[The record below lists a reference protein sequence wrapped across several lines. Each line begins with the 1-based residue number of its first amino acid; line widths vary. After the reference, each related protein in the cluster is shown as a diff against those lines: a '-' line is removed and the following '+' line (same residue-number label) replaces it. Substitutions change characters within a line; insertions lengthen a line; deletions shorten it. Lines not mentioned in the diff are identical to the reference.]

1 MKNIL
6 EIKNLNHSYAK
17 ELATITDFSFSL
29 KKGEIVSILGE
40 SGSGKTTL
48 LRIIAGLEQPTSGE
62 VIINEKV
69 VSNKDSVLP
78 PEKRNLGLVVE
89 DRALFPHLNVE
100 KNVMFGIYKA
110 HAKESLALEY
120 LSLFKVEH
128 LGKKFPHE
136 ISAGEQQRVAF
147 ARALITNPE
156 ILMLDEPFGALD
168 KRLKSELHTETKRIF
183 REKELSVLLVTH
195 DEDEAEYFG
204 DKIIEFKEGQI
215 IIRS

>member
-62 VIINEKV
+62 VIINERV
-69 VSNKDSVLP
+69 VSNKDFVLP

-204 DKIIEFKEGQI
+204 DKTIEFKEGQI
-215 IIRS
+215 ILRS

>member
-110 HAKESLALEY
+110 HGKESLALEY

-168 KRLKSELHTETKRIF
+168 KRLKRELHTETKRIF

-195 DEDEAEYFG
+195 DEDEAEYFA

>member
-62 VIINEKV
+62 VIINERV

-100 KNVMFGIYKA
+100 KNVMFGIYKTQ
-110 HAKESLALEY
+110 AKESIALEY

-168 KRLKSELHTETKRIF
+168 KRLKSELHNETKRIF
-183 REKELSVLLVTH
+183 QEKELSVLLVTH

-215 IIRS
+215 ILRS

>member
-62 VIINEKV
+62 VIINERV

-100 KNVMFGIYKA
+100 KNVMFGIYKTQ
-110 HAKESLALEY
+110 AKESIALEY

-204 DKIIEFKEGQI
+204 DRIIEFKEGQI
-215 IIRS
+215 ILRS

>member
-17 ELATITDFSFSL
+17 ELATITNFSFSL

-168 KRLKSELHTETKRIF
+168 KRLKRELHTETKRIF

-195 DEDEAEYFG
+195 DEDEAEYFA

>member
-110 HAKESLALEY
+110 QAKESLALEY

-168 KRLKSELHTETKRIF
+168 KRLKRELHTETKRIF

-195 DEDEAEYFG
+195 DEDEAEYFA

>member
-62 VIINEKV
+62 VIINERV
-69 VSNKDSVLP
+69 VSNKDFVLP

-110 HAKESLALEY
+110 QAKESLALEY

-215 IIRS
+215 ILRS

>member
-62 VIINEKV
+62 VIINERV

-100 KNVMFGIYKA
+100 KNVMFGIYKTP
-110 HAKESLALEY
+110 AKESIALEY

-156 ILMLDEPFGALD
+156 IIMLDEPFGALD

-204 DKIIEFKEGQI
+204 DKTIEFKEGQI

>member
-62 VIINEKV
+62 VIINERV
-69 VSNKDSVLP
+69 VSNKDFVLP

-110 HAKESLALEY
+110 QAKESLALEY

-147 ARALITNPE
+147 ARALITNPD

-168 KRLKSELHTETKRIF
+168 KRLKSELHAETKRIF

-204 DKIIEFKEGQI
+204 DRIIEFKEGQI
-215 IIRS
+215 ILRS

>member
-168 KRLKSELHTETKRIF
+168 KRLKRELHTETKRIF

-195 DEDEAEYFG
+195 DEDEAEYFA